1 MTSSPA
7 RFDLPPAEAGHAF
20 GVDGRCRD
28 GARSFAKWIAAKRN
42 IPYSSRAA
50 WFGRHSYYTFSNRVF
65 ARRMVW
71 TRQTMNASASL
82 SLSCAAVCGP
92 SDGRDRLRPLERYRE
107 KGMQAMLAV
116 VE

>member
-1 MTSSPA
+1 
-7 RFDLPPAEAGHAF
+7 
-20 GVDGRCRD
+20 
-28 GARSFAKWIAAKRN
+28 
-42 IPYSSRAA
+42 
-50 WFGRHSYYTFSNRVF
+50 
-65 ARRMVW
+65 MVW
-71 TRQTMNASASL
+71 TRQTMNASATL